1 MKWEEQIMKS
11 KTFCFNR
18 TIFRKNVTHFWPIW
32 VLYLCYLLVTLPI
45 SIWVSVKTSQG
56 MEISSYEI
64 LYGVLDY
71 GVGASAYLIVSVIVA
86 VAVFSY
92 LNFAKN
98 TNMIHALPVDR
109 KELFLTNYCS
119 GLCFLWVP
127 ELITFVVAVFV
138 CLACQITCAQYLLYW
153 LFFAAGISLF
163 GYTLAVLLTMFS
175 GQILAMPIYF
185 IIANFLYV
193 GIRYIIAMI
202 INLISYGLMEGWKP
216 GYSGM
221 LSPWYFLE
229 RHLGVEYQYSH
240 NGTKIAGLSVYG
252 QKYVLIY
259 AAVSVIFFFLAW
271 FLYKKR
277 DLETAGD
284 LISVKWLKP
293 VFRWGI
299 AMCGGILLA
308 IAVTT
313 VIQEVTAISAFVCVL
328 ICMAI
333 FGFLCFVI
341 AEMLLQKSFK
351 VLKKKVFVEAAAF
364 LCVSIGI
371 LSLFRMD
378 IFGLEGKIPEE
389 NEIQEAFLY
398 MDYPIYYKGDDAG
411 IVTQIHQEILS
422 HKKEYQNV
430 GNNGNMLTIKYMLKD
445 GSTLVRRYMIP
456 TGEEELAKKDS
467 VASLVG
473 QEEKKFDN
481 QMKNMFGLYYEED
494 KLLSGTIDLY
504 DSEGKSTDYDM
515 DEKQLEKIYQAYMQ
529 DVKEGNLDYQLYI
542 LNPDYADNQPGD
554 FYNNIK
560 ITYYNEKGSLTSND
574 YYFNYYYHDI
584 DVKQKTGT
592 AYIPFNENCTNLV
605 KALEETGI
613 VNNGWHLYTYDEYN
627 ALTGVDTY
635 EE

>member
-1 MKWEEQIMKS
+1 MKS

-45 SIWVSVKTSQG
+45 SIWLSVKTSQG
-56 MEISSYEI
+56 REISSYEI

-193 GIRYIIAMI
+193 GIRYIISMI
-202 INLISYGLMEGWKP
+202 INLISYGLLEGWKP

-229 RHLGVEYQYSH
+229 MHLGVGYQYSH

-299 AMCGGILLA
+299 AMCGGILFA

-328 ICMAI
+328 ICMVI

-351 VLKKKVFVEAAAF
+351 VMKKKVLVEAAAF

-430 GNNGNMLTIKYMLKD
+430 GSNGNMLTIKYMLKD
-445 GSTLVRRYMIP
+445 GSTLVRRYEIP

-494 KLLSGTIDLY
+494 KLVSGTIDLY
-504 DSEGKSTDYDM
+504 DSEGKGTDYDM

-529 DVKEGNLDYQLYI
+529 DAKEGNLDYQLYI

-584 DVKQKTGT
+584 DAKQKTGT

-635 EE
+635 KE